1 MCEGDLTNVGAC
13 GKDDTYAFVK
23 RPALAGGMG
32 PPLLARVRLLAGA
45 AAGLFF
51 SLLTFSNCSRRFFR
65 FSGGNSASS
74 LYSSMHLMTARNA
87 DCSFRA
93 AKCCKN
99 IRKRKEKGE
108 NKL

>member
-1 MCEGDLTNVGAC
+1 MI
-13 GKDDTYAFVK
+13 

-32 PPLLARVRLLAGA
+32 PTLLARVLLLAGPT

-51 SLLTFSNCSRRFFR
+51 STLTFSSCSSRFFR

-74 LYSSMHLMTARNA
+74 LYSSMHLMTALSA

-93 AKCCKN
+93 AKC
-99 IRKRKEKGE
+99 
-108 NKL
+108 